1 MLDPVGSGLWGT
13 ASGGGLRK
21 LIIFGVRSR
30 LASHN
35 SARLQ
40 AKQRKDQLGPRSGV
54 MAVMAGTMSSISI
67 NGRAE
72 SSRSRPTPWAWLLL
86 PGSIFLVVL
95 FVVPLS
101 GLLLLA
107 FGMPSWTLANF
118 LRIGETPL
126 YLTVLHNTL
135 EISVFVTALAF
146 VLSYP
151 VAYVLTTGGTAM
163 RTFLLIAVVLPYFTS
178 GLARTFAWIVLLGR
192 NGVINQFLLEL
203 GWLSQPVAMLY
214 NRFGVI
220 LGMTHI
226 VMPMMILPM
235 YTVMSGIDQKLL
247 RAARANGASPLAAFL
262 TIFLP
267 LSLPGLIAGILL
279 VFIVCL
285 GFYITPALMGGLSD
299 VTITMAISS
308 QILEQLN
315 WNFGAA
321 LSVILLVSVLSI
333 LWIGSRFFPIE
344 QLLGFSDGKTG
355 SSLGRRQIGSQ
366 LLMGI
371 GSAANG
377 LDRWLP
383 SLGGC
388 SVPILAS
395 LLAVFLLLPVL
406 IVAYLSFSAS
416 SYFVFPL
423 PGYSLRNYE
432 AFLFD
437 ALWVRATFTSIRVAL
452 MAVGMAT
459 ALGSMLAFGLSRG
472 AMPGRGAMVA
482 FLLSPIIM
490 PTVIVAVATYFLLA
504 RFGLQGTEFG
514 LALGHAVHAIPYVVV
529 IVVANLRDL
538 NPSYERA
545 ARSLGAGSWVTF
557 RTIVAPLVMP
567 ALIVASFFAFLT
579 SFDDVVYV
587 LFLGIG
593 KITTLPMR
601 MWEGIRQDINPTIA
615 AVATLQMLFATI
627 VVVVGTLLKRQK
639 ST

>member
-1 MLDPVGSGLWGT
+1 
-13 ASGGGLRK
+13 
-21 LIIFGVRSR
+21 
-30 LASHN
+30 
-35 SARLQ
+35 
-40 AKQRKDQLGPRSGV
+40 
-54 MAVMAGTMSSISI
+54 MSSIATD
-67 NGRAE
+67 GRRT
-72 SSRSRPTPWAWLLL
+72 SSLVSSSAQPTRWAWLLL

-95 FVVPLS
+95 FVVPLT

-107 FGMPSWTLANF
+107 FGMPNWTLANF
-118 LRIGETPL
+118 SRIGDTPV
-126 YLTVLHNTL
+126 YLTVMRNTL
-135 EISVFVTALAF
+135 EISLTVTALAF

-151 VAYVLTTGGTAM
+151 IAYALTNAGTAL
-163 RTFLLIAVVLPYFTS
+163 RTVLLIGVVLPYFTS
-178 GLARTFAWIVLLGR
+178 TLVRTFAWIVLLGR
-192 NGVINQFLLEL
+192 NGVVNQFLLEI
-203 GWLSQPVAMLY
+203 GWASQPVTMLY

-235 YTVMSGIDQKLL
+235 YTVMSSIDPKLM

-267 LSLPGLIAGILL
+267 LSLPGLIAGVLL
-279 VFIVCL
+279 VFIYCL

-299 VTITMAISS
+299 VMITMAISS

-315 WNFGAA
+315 WSFGAA
-321 LSVILLVSVLSI
+321 LSVVLLVAVLTT
-333 LWIGSRFFPIE
+333 LWVGSRFFPIE
-344 QLLGFSDGKTG
+344 QLLGFSDGKAG
-355 SSLGRRQIGSQ
+355 SNRGRRQMGAQLLLRIGST
-366 LLMGI
+366 
-371 GSAANG
+371 ANA
-377 LDRWLP
+377 LDRWFP
-383 SLGGC
+383 SMGGRT
-388 SVPILAS
+388 VPILAS
-395 LLAVFLLLPVL
+395 FLAVLLLLPVG
-406 IVAYLSFSAS
+406 IVVYLSFSAS

-437 ALWVRATFTSIRVAL
+437 ALWVRATFTSIRIAL
-452 MAVGMAT
+452 MAVCMAI
-459 ALGSMLAFGLSRG
+459 ALGAMLAFGLSRG
-472 AMPGRGAMVA
+472 AMPGRGALVA
-482 FLLSPIIM
+482 LLLSPIIM

-545 ARSLGAGSWVTF
+545 ARSLGAGSWATF

-567 ALIVASFFAFLT
+567 ALIVAAFFAFLA

-601 MWEGIRQDINPTIA
+601 MWEGIRQDISPTIA
-615 AVATLQMLFATI
+615 AVATLQMLFATTVI
-627 VVVVGTLLKRQK
+627 VVGTLLRRKK
-639 ST
+639 TT

>member
-1 MLDPVGSGLWGT
+1 
-13 ASGGGLRK
+13 
-21 LIIFGVRSR
+21 
-30 LASHN
+30 
-35 SARLQ
+35 
-40 AKQRKDQLGPRSGV
+40 
-54 MAVMAGTMSSISI
+54 MAGTMSSIAI
-67 NGRAE
+67 KGRAE
-72 SSRSRPTPWAWLLL
+72 SSRPWPTPWAWLLL

-95 FVVPLS
+95 FVVPLT

-118 LRIGETPL
+118 SRVADTPV
-126 YLTVLHNTL
+126 YLTVMRNTL
-135 EISVFVTALAF
+135 EISVTVTAIAF

-151 VAYVLTTGGTAM
+151 IAYALTTGGVAL
-163 RTFLLIAVVLPYFTS
+163 RTFLLIGIVLPYFTS
-178 GLARTFAWIVLLGR
+178 TLARTFAWIVLLGR
-192 NGVINQFLLEL
+192 NGVVNQFLLEL
-203 GWLSQPVAMLY
+203 GWVSQPVPMLY

-235 YTVMSGIDQKLL
+235 YTVMSSIDPKLL

-267 LSLPGLIAGILL
+267 LSLPGLIAGVLL
-279 VFIVCL
+279 VFIYCL

-299 VTITMAISS
+299 VMITMAISS

-321 LSVILLVSVLSI
+321 LSVVLLGAVLTI

-344 QLLGFSDGKTG
+344 QLLGFSDGKLASTVA
-355 SSLGRRQIGSQ
+355 RRQMGAKM
-366 LLMGI
+366 LMRI
-371 GSAANG
+371 GSAANA

-383 SLGGC
+383 SMGGR

-395 LLAVFLLLPVL
+395 FLAVLLLLPVL

-432 AFLFD
+432 AFFFD
-437 ALWVRATFTSIRVAL
+437 TLWVRATFTSMRIAL

-459 ALGSMLAFGLSRG
+459 ALGAMLAFGLSRG

-482 FLLSPIIM
+482 LLLSPIIM
-490 PTVIVAVATYFLLA
+490 PTVVVAIATYFLLA
-504 RFGLQGTEFG
+504 RLGLQGTEFG

-545 ARSLGAGSWVTF
+545 ARSLGAGPLATF

-567 ALIVASFFAFLT
+567 ALIVASFFAFLA

-601 MWEGIRQDINPTIA
+601 MWEGIRQDISPTIA
-615 AVATLQMLFATI
+615 AVATLQMLIATI
-627 VVVVGTLLKRQK
+627 VILVGTLLRRQK
-639 ST
+639 NT

>member
-1 MLDPVGSGLWGT
+1 
-13 ASGGGLRK
+13 
-21 LIIFGVRSR
+21 
-30 LASHN
+30 
-35 SARLQ
+35 
-40 AKQRKDQLGPRSGV
+40 
-54 MAVMAGTMSSISI
+54 MAGTMSSIAI
-67 NGRAE
+67 KGRAE
-72 SSRSRPTPWAWLLL
+72 SSRPVPTPWAWLLL
-86 PGSIFLVVL
+86 PGSIFLLVL
-95 FVVPLS
+95 FVVPLT

-107 FGMPSWTLANF
+107 FRMPSWTLANF
-118 LRIGETPL
+118 WRIAETPV
-126 YLTVLHNTL
+126 YLTVMRNTL
-135 EISVFVTALAF
+135 EISVTVTALAF

-151 VAYVLTTGGTAM
+151 IAYALTTGGVAL
-163 RTFLLIAVVLPYFTS
+163 RTFLLIGVVLPYFTS
-178 GLARTFAWIVLLGR
+178 TLARTFAWIVLLGR
-192 NGVINQFLLEL
+192 NGVINQFVLEL
-203 GWLSQPVAMLY
+203 GWVSQPVAMLY

-235 YTVMSGIDQKLL
+235 YTVMSGIDPKLM

-267 LSLPGLIAGILL
+267 LSLPGLIAGVLL
-279 VFIVCL
+279 VFIYCL

-299 VTITMAISS
+299 VMITMAISS

-321 LSVILLVSVLSI
+321 LSVVLLAAVMSI

-344 QLLGFSDGKTG
+344 QLLGFSDGKVG
-355 SSLGRRQIGSQ
+355 STISRRQMGAKM
-366 LLMGI
+366 LMRI
-371 GSAANG
+371 GSAANA

-383 SLGGC
+383 SMGGR

-395 LLAVFLLLPVL
+395 LLAVLLLLPVL

-432 AFLFD
+432 AFFFD
-437 ALWVRATFTSIRVAL
+437 TLWMRATFTSMRIAL
-452 MAVGMAT
+452 MAVAMAT
-459 ALGSMLAFGLSRG
+459 AMGAMLAFGLSRG

-482 FLLSPIIM
+482 LLLSPIIM

-504 RFGLQGTEFG
+504 RLGLQGTEFG

-545 ARSLGAGSWVTF
+545 ARSLGAGPLATF

-567 ALIVASFFAFLT
+567 ALIVASFFAFLA

-601 MWEGIRQDINPTIA
+601 MWEGIRQDISPTIA
-615 AVATLQMLFATI
+615 AVATLQMLIATI
-627 VVVVGTLLKRQK
+627 VILLGTLLRRQK
-639 ST
+639 TT

>member
-1 MLDPVGSGLWGT
+1 
-13 ASGGGLRK
+13 
-21 LIIFGVRSR
+21 
-30 LASHN
+30 
-35 SARLQ
+35 
-40 AKQRKDQLGPRSGV
+40 
-54 MAVMAGTMSSISI
+54 MSSIAI
-67 NGRAE
+67 NGPAK
-72 SSRSRPTPWAWLLL
+72 SSRPWPTRWAWLLL

-95 FVVPLS
+95 FVVPLT
-101 GLLLLA
+101 GLVLLS
-107 FGMPSWTLANF
+107 FGMPNWTLTNF
-118 LRIGETPL
+118 VRIGDSPV
-126 YLTVLHNTL
+126 YLVVLRNTL
-135 EISVFVTALAF
+135 EISLSVTALAF

-151 VAYVLTTGGTAM
+151 IAYALTTAGTAL

-178 GLARTFAWIVLLGR
+178 TLARTFAWIVLLGR
-192 NGVINQFLLEL
+192 NGVVNQFLLEL
-203 GWLSQPVAMLY
+203 GWVSQPVTMLY

-235 YTVMSGIDQKLL
+235 YTVMSSIDQKLM
-247 RAARANGASPLAAFL
+247 RAARANGASPLSAFL

-267 LSLPGLIAGILL
+267 LSLPGLIAGVLL
-279 VFIVCL
+279 VFIYCL

-299 VTITMAISS
+299 VMITMAISS

-321 LSVILLVSVLSI
+321 LSVVLLASVLGV

-344 QLLGFSDGKTG
+344 QLLGFSDGKSG
-355 SSLGRRQIGSQ
+355 STRARRQVGAQ
-366 LLMGI
+366 LLMRI
-371 GSAANG
+371 GSAANA

-383 SLGGC
+383 SMGGR

-395 LLAVFLLLPVL
+395 FLAVLLLLPVL

-432 AFLFD
+432 AYIFD
-437 ALWVRATFTSIRVAL
+437 TLWVRATFTSIRIAL
-452 MAVGMAT
+452 MAAGMAT
-459 ALGSMLAFGLSRG
+459 ALGGMMAFGLSRG
-472 AMPGRGAMVA
+472 GMPGRGAMVG
-482 FLLSPIIM
+482 LVLSPIIM

-504 RFGLQGTEFG
+504 RLGLQGTEFG

-545 ARSLGAGSWVTF
+545 ARSLGAGSWATF
-557 RTIVAPLVMP
+557 RTIVAPLVRP
-567 ALIVASFFAFLT
+567 ALIVAGFFAFLA

-601 MWEGIRQDINPTIA
+601 MWEGIRQDISPTIA

-627 VVVVGTLLKRQK
+627 VIVVGTLLRRQK
-639 ST
+639 NA

>member
-1 MLDPVGSGLWGT
+1 MEGAVSSTGIEGRETSFPGSSK
-13 ASGGGLRK
+13 A
-21 LIIFGVRSR
+21 
-30 LASHN
+30 
-35 SARLQ
+35 
-40 AKQRKDQLGPRSGV
+40 
-54 MAVMAGTMSSISI
+54 
-67 NGRAE
+67 
-72 SSRSRPTPWAWLLL
+72 RPTRWAWLLV
-86 PGSIFLVVL
+86 PGTVFLVVL
-95 FVVPLS
+95 FVVPLT
-101 GLLLLA
+101 GLLLLS
-107 FGMPSWTLANF
+107 FGMPNWTLANF
-118 LRIGETPL
+118 LRIGDTPV
-126 YLTVLHNTL
+126 YLTVMRNTL
-135 EISVFVTALAF
+135 EISVTVTAVAF

-151 VAYVLTTGGTAM
+151 IAYALTTGGIAL
-163 RTFLLIAVVLPYFTS
+163 RTFLLIGVVLPYFTS
-178 GLARTFAWIVLLGR
+178 TLARTFAWIVLLGR
-192 NGVINQFLLEL
+192 NGVVNQFLLEV
-203 GWLSQPVAMLY
+203 GWVSQPVTMLY

-235 YTVMSGIDQKLL
+235 YTVMSSIDQKLM

-267 LSLPGLIAGILL
+267 LSLPGLIAGVLL
-279 VFIVCL
+279 VFIYCL

-299 VTITMAISS
+299 VMITMAIST

-315 WNFGAA
+315 WDFGAA
-321 LSVILLVSVLSI
+321 LSVVLLVSVLTI

-344 QLLGFSDGKTG
+344 QLLGFSDGKLG
-355 SSLGRRQIGSQ
+355 STVARRQIGAKM
-366 LLMGI
+366 LMRI
-371 GSAANG
+371 GSAANA

-383 SLGGC
+383 SLGGR

-395 LLAVFLLLPVL
+395 FLAVLLLLPVV

-437 ALWVRATFTSIRVAL
+437 TLWVRATVTSIRVAL
-452 MAVGMAT
+452 MAVAMAT
-459 ALGSMLAFGLSRG
+459 TLGAMLAFGLARG
-472 AMPGRGAMVA
+472 AMPGRGAMVGL
-482 FLLSPIIM
+482 LLSPIIM
-490 PTVIVAVATYFLLA
+490 PTVIVAVATYLLLA
-504 RFGLQGTEFG
+504 RLGLQGTEFG

-545 ARSLGAGSWVTF
+545 ARSLGAGSLATF

-567 ALIVASFFAFLT
+567 ALIVASFFAFLA

-601 MWEGIRQDINPTIA
+601 MWEGIRQDISPTIA

-627 VVVVGTLLKRQK
+627 VIVVGTLLRRKK
-639 ST
+639 NN

>member
-1 MLDPVGSGLWGT
+1 
-13 ASGGGLRK
+13 
-21 LIIFGVRSR
+21 
-30 LASHN
+30 
-35 SARLQ
+35 
-40 AKQRKDQLGPRSGV
+40 
-54 MAVMAGTMSSISI
+54 MAGTMSSIAI
-67 NGRAE
+67 KGRAE
-72 SSRSRPTPWAWLLL
+72 SSRPVPTRWAWLLL

-95 FVVPLS
+95 FLVPLT

-118 LRIGETPL
+118 WRIAETPV
-126 YLTVLHNTL
+126 YLTVMRNTL
-135 EISVFVTALAF
+135 EISVTVTALAF

-151 VAYVLTTGGTAM
+151 IAYALTTGGVAL
-163 RTFLLIAVVLPYFTS
+163 RTFLLIGVVLPYFTS
-178 GLARTFAWIVLLGR
+178 TLARTFAWIVLLGR

-203 GWLSQPVAMLY
+203 GWVSEPVPMLY

-235 YTVMSGIDQKLL
+235 YTVMSGIDPKLM

-267 LSLPGLIAGILL
+267 LSLPGLIAGVLL
-279 VFIVCL
+279 VFIYCL

-299 VTITMAISS
+299 VMITMAISS

-321 LSVILLVSVLSI
+321 LSVVLLAAVMTI
-333 LWIGSRFFPIE
+333 LWIGSRFFPVE
-344 QLLGFSDGKTG
+344 QLLGFSDGNVASTAA
-355 SSLGRRQIGSQ
+355 RRQMGAKM
-366 LLMGI
+366 LMRI
-371 GSAANG
+371 GSAANA
-377 LDRWLP
+377 LDRRLP
-383 SLGGC
+383 SMGGR
-388 SVPILAS
+388 SAPILAS
-395 LLAVFLLLPVL
+395 LLAVLLLLPVL

-432 AFLFD
+432 AFFFD
-437 ALWVRATFTSIRVAL
+437 TLWVRATFTSMRIAL

-459 ALGSMLAFGLSRG
+459 AMGAMLAFGLSRG

-482 FLLSPIIM
+482 LLLSPIIM

-504 RFGLQGTEFG
+504 RLGLQGTEFG

-545 ARSLGAGSWVTF
+545 ARSLGAGPLATF

-567 ALIVASFFAFLT
+567 ALIVASFFAFLA

-601 MWEGIRQDINPTIA
+601 MWEGIRQDISPTIA
-615 AVATLQMLFATI
+615 AVATLQMLIATI
-627 VVVVGTLLKRQK
+627 VILVGTLLRRQK
-639 ST
+639 NT

>member
-1 MLDPVGSGLWGT
+1 
-13 ASGGGLRK
+13 
-21 LIIFGVRSR
+21 
-30 LASHN
+30 
-35 SARLQ
+35 
-40 AKQRKDQLGPRSGV
+40 
-54 MAVMAGTMSSISI
+54 MAGTMSSIATD
-67 NGRAE
+67 G
-72 SSRSRPTPWAWLLL
+72 RPTSSLGLSSAQPTRWAWLLL
-86 PGSIFLVVL
+86 PGGIFLVVL
-95 FVVPLS
+95 FVVPLT

-107 FGMPSWTLANF
+107 CGMPNWTLANF
-118 LRIGETPL
+118 SRIGDTPV
-126 YLTVLHNTL
+126 YLTVMRNTL
-135 EISVFVTALAF
+135 EISVTVTALAF

-151 VAYVLTTGGTAM
+151 IAYALTTAGMAL

-178 GLARTFAWIVLLGR
+178 TLARTFAWIVLLGR
-192 NGVINQFLLEL
+192 NGVVNQFLLEL
-203 GWLSQPVAMLY
+203 GWASQPVPMLY

-235 YTVMSGIDQKLL
+235 YTVMSGIDPKLM

-267 LSLPGLIAGILL
+267 LSMPGLIAGVLL
-279 VFIVCL
+279 AFIYCL

-299 VTITMAISS
+299 VMITMAISS

-321 LSVILLVSVLSI
+321 LSVVLLVAVLTI

-344 QLLGFSDGKTG
+344 QLLGFSDGKLG
-355 SSLGRRQIGSQ
+355 STVARRQMGARM
-366 LLMGI
+366 LMRI
-371 GSAANG
+371 GSAANA
-377 LDRWLP
+377 LDRYLP
-383 SLGGC
+383 SMGGR

-395 LLAVFLLLPVL
+395 FLAVLLLLPVV

-437 ALWVRATFTSIRVAL
+437 TLWVRATFTSIRIALTAVA
-452 MAVGMAT
+452 MAT
-459 ALGSMLAFGLSRG
+459 ALGAMLAFGLSRG
-472 AMPGRGAMVA
+472 AMPGRGAMIA
-482 FLLSPIIM
+482 LLLSPIIM

-545 ARSLGAGSWVTF
+545 ARSLGAGSWATF

-615 AVATLQMLFATI
+615 AVATLQMLFATTVI
-627 VVVVGTLLKRQK
+627 LVGTLLRRQK
-639 ST
+639 DT

>member
-1 MLDPVGSGLWGT
+1 
-13 ASGGGLRK
+13 
-21 LIIFGVRSR
+21 
-30 LASHN
+30 
-35 SARLQ
+35 
-40 AKQRKDQLGPRSGV
+40 
-54 MAVMAGTMSSISI
+54 MAGTMSSMAIT
-67 NGRAE
+67 GRAK
-72 SSRSRPTPWAWLLL
+72 SSRPWPTPWAWLLL
-86 PGSIFLVVL
+86 PGSVFLVVL
-95 FVVPLS
+95 FVVPLT

-107 FGMPSWTLANF
+107 FGMPNWTLANF
-118 LRIGETPL
+118 SRIGDSPV
-126 YLTVLHNTL
+126 YLTVMRNTL
-135 EISVFVTALAF
+135 EISVTVTALAF

-151 VAYVLTTGGTAM
+151 IAYALTTGGM
-163 RTFLLIAVVLPYFTS
+163 VLRTFLLIGVVLPYFTS
-178 GLARTFAWIVLLGR
+178 TLARTFAWIVLLGR
-192 NGVINQFLLEL
+192 NGVVNQFLLEV
-203 GWLSQPVAMLY
+203 GWVSQPIPLLY

-235 YTVMSGIDQKLL
+235 YTVMSSIDPKLM
-247 RAARANGASPLAAFL
+247 RAAKANGASPLAAFL

-279 VFIVCL
+279 VFIYCL

-299 VTITMAISS
+299 VMITMAISS

-321 LSVILLVSVLSI
+321 LSVVLLLTVLSL

-344 QLLGFSDGKTG
+344 QLLGFSDGKLG
-355 SSLGRRQIGSQ
+355 SSVTRRQMGAKM
-366 LLMGI
+366 LMRV
-371 GSAANG
+371 GSAANA

-383 SLGGC
+383 SMRGRG
-388 SVPILAS
+388 VPILAS
-395 LLAVFLLLPVL
+395 CLAVLLLLPVL

-437 ALWVRATFTSIRVAL
+437 TLWVRATFTSIRIAL
-452 MAVGMAT
+452 MAVAMAT
-459 ALGSMLAFGLSRG
+459 ALGAMLAFGLSRG
-472 AMPGRGAMVA
+472 AMPGRGAMIA
-482 FLLSPIIM
+482 LLLSPIIM

-504 RFGLQGTEFG
+504 RWGLQGTEFG

-545 ARSLGAGSWVTF
+545 ARSLGAGPWATM
-557 RTIVAPLVMP
+557 RTIVAPLVLP
-567 ALIVASFFAFLT
+567 ALIVASFFAFLA

-601 MWEGIRQDINPTIA
+601 MWEGIRQDISPTIA
-615 AVATLQMLFATI
+615 AVATLQMLLATI
-627 VVVVGTLLKRQK
+627 VIVVGTLLRRQK
-639 ST
+639 KS

>member
-1 MLDPVGSGLWGT
+1 
-13 ASGGGLRK
+13 
-21 LIIFGVRSR
+21 
-30 LASHN
+30 
-35 SARLQ
+35 
-40 AKQRKDQLGPRSGV
+40 
-54 MAVMAGTMSSISI
+54 MAGTMSSMAIK
-67 NGRAE
+67 GRAQ
-72 SSRSRPTPWAWLLL
+72 SSRPWPTPWAWLLL
-86 PGSIFLVVL
+86 PGSVFLVVL
-95 FVVPLS
+95 FVVPLT

-107 FGMPSWTLANF
+107 FGMPNWTLANF
-118 LRIGETPL
+118 SRIGDTPV
-126 YLTVLHNTL
+126 YLTVMRNTL
-135 EISVFVTALAF
+135 EISVTVTALAF

-151 VAYVLTTGGTAM
+151 IAYALTTGGM
-163 RTFLLIAVVLPYFTS
+163 VLRTFLLIGVVLPYFTS
-178 GLARTFAWIVLLGR
+178 TLARTFAWIVLLGR
-192 NGVINQFLLEL
+192 NGVVNQFLLEL
-203 GWLSQPVAMLY
+203 GWVSQPIPLLY

-235 YTVMSGIDQKLL
+235 YTVMSSIDPKLM

-267 LSLPGLIAGILL
+267 LSLPGLIAGVLL
-279 VFIVCL
+279 VFIYCL

-299 VTITMAISS
+299 VMITMAISS

-321 LSVILLVSVLSI
+321 LSVVLLLAVLSL
-333 LWIGSRFFPIE
+333 LWVGSRFFPIE
-344 QLLGFSDGKTG
+344 QLLGFSDGKLG
-355 SSLGRRQIGSQ
+355 SSVTRRQIGAKM
-366 LLMGI
+366 LMRI
-371 GSAANG
+371 GSAANA

-383 SLGGC
+383 SMRGRG
-388 SVPILAS
+388 VPILAS
-395 LLAVFLLLPVL
+395 FLAVLLLLPVL

-437 ALWVRATFTSIRVAL
+437 TLWVRATFTSIRIAL
-452 MAVGMAT
+452 MAVAMAT
-459 ALGSMLAFGLSRG
+459 ALGAMLAFGLSRG
-472 AMPGRGAMVA
+472 AMPGRGTMIAL
-482 FLLSPIIM
+482 LLSPIIM

-504 RFGLQGTEFG
+504 RWGLQGTEFG

-545 ARSLGAGSWVTF
+545 ARSLGAGPWATM
-557 RTIVAPLVMP
+557 RTIVAPLVLP
-567 ALIVASFFAFLT
+567 ALIVASFFAFLA

-601 MWEGIRQDINPTIA
+601 MWEGIRQDISPTIA
-615 AVATLQMLFATI
+615 AVATLQMLLATI
-627 VVVVGTLLKRQK
+627 VIVVGTLLRRQK
-639 ST
+639 KT